1 MKPMEVPVAAA
12 AARGAGRRLGV
23 LLVSEHASARFG
35 GEAALGLHYFRV
47 LRERDVNVWLVTHAR
62 TREELARLF
71 GDDPRIH
78 YVEDTRAH
86 RVLWRLGRRLP
97 ARLAH
102 FTLGFLSRLLTQREQ
117 RRLVRR
123 LVAQEQ
129 VDVIHQPMPVS
140 PREPSTL
147 HGFGVPVV
155 IGPMNGGMRYPPG
168 FAQRDGVAGRVLLA
182 AGRAASEVLNR
193 LLPGKR
199 EAALLLVANPRTRE
213 ALPRCAAPRVA
224 EVVENGV
231 DLRLWAGA
239 GAPTAGDGPATF
251 VFMGRLVALKC
262 VDVLLE
268 AFANAA
274 ARVPM
279 RLVIVGDG
287 PEREHLQGLAGRL
300 NLIGHAGGDDPV
312 RFTGWL
318 PQAECAAQLRAAD
331 ALVLPSVHEC
341 GGAVVLEAMA
351 MGRPVIA
358 VAWGGPADYIDASC
372 GVLVAPTDR
381 GALRDGFAEAM
392 QRLAAS
398 PETRLALGRAG
409 REKIVR
415 DFDWEV
421 KVDHM
426 LARYHEL
433 ARARALHAG

>member
-1 MKPMEVPVAAA
+1 MTPPPA
-12 AARGAGRRLGV
+12 AGRRLGV

-47 LRERDVNVWLVTHAR
+47 LRERDVDVRLVTHAR

-86 RVLWRLGRRLP
+86 RVLWRLGRWLP

-102 FTLGFLSRLLTQREQ
+102 FTLGFLSRLLTQRAQ

-123 LVAQEQ
+123 LVAQQ
-129 VDVIHQPMPVS
+129 RVDVIHQPMPVS

-147 HGFGVPVV
+147 HGFGVPVL

-168 FAQRDGVAGRVLLA
+168 FARRDGLVGRALLA
-182 AGRAASEVLNR
+182 AGRAASEGLNR
-193 LLPGKR
+193 LMPGKR
-199 EAALLLVANPRTRE
+199 EAALLMVANARTRA
-213 ALPRCAAPRVA
+213 ALPRCASPRVV

-231 DLRLWAGA
+231 DLRLWAEA
-239 GAPTAGDGPATF
+239 GEAAADAVDGPATF

-268 AFANAA
+268 ALADAL
-274 ARVPM
+274 ARTPM
-279 RLVIVGDG
+279 RLVVVGDG
-287 PEREHLQGLAGRL
+287 PERERLQRLARRLGLAGR
-300 NLIGHAGGDDPV
+300 ADGGDAV

-318 PQAECAAQLRAAD
+318 PQAECAAQLRRAD

-358 VAWGGPADYIDASC
+358 AAWGGPADYIDAGC
-372 GVLVAPTDR
+372 GVLVEPTDR
-381 GALRDGFAEAM
+381 RALRDGFAAAM
-392 QRLAAS
+392 QRLAAA
-398 PETRLALGRAG
+398 PDLRRALGRAG
-409 REKIVR
+409 REKVVR

-421 KVDHM
+421 KVDRM
-426 LARYHEL
+426 LARYREVAEAGAGA
-433 ARARALHAG
+433 ARTPAA